1 MNENEKLNAEEKE
14 ISTQPIVEAEQSA
27 QCPQQE
33 TPATE
38 AEQVSPV
45 APQEGV
51 EPESSATEKEQP
63 AEEAANAVAED
74 AAQEDVKLYTL
85 SKEQLVE
92 ELQAI
97 VDANE
102 VSAHKRVAAIKQ
114 AFYVL
119 KNKEVEEE
127 MAAFVEAG
135 NQPEAFSASLDENET
150 KLKDL
155 LSEFKEKRSAF
166 LAAEEARRQANLE
179 MKRNIITQLRE
190 LADDIDNINLH
201 FQKFQQLQ
209 QDFKAITDI
218 PATDVADTWKNYQM
232 AVEQFYDRLKMNKE
246 LRDLDFKKNL
256 ESKRE
261 LIEAAKA
268 LESESD
274 VVVAFRKLQDLHDKW
289 RETGPVAKELRESIW
304 DEFKAAST
312 VINKR
317 HQDFFEAKKANEV
330 ANEEAKVKLCEAI
343 EAIDMDSLNSFNEW
357 DKMTKRIIELQGEWK
372 KLGFA
377 SRKMNNALFARF
389 RKVCDEFFARK
400 AEYFKNTKEAFAT
413 NLAKKIELCE
423 KAEALKDLGDHKK
436 GMEEVVKLQAEWKKV
451 GSVSRKHS
459 DAVWERFTKACNYFF
474 EERKRQNSAIRQEE
488 NANLAAKR
496 AIIEAMRAIKIDE
509 LERDDALKQ
518 VKELQAQW
526 QTIGHV
532 PFRQKDVIFAE
543 YREVADELYGKLDV
557 RNNRRR
563 MNNFQDQI
571 SDLSG
576 DDSKLSRERDRLYRQ
591 YEAKKAELK
600 TAENNLGFFNVKSSE
615 GNSMVRE
622 MERRI
627 KKIGEEMQMIE
638 EKIAL
643 VNEKMQ

>member
-1 MNENEKLNAEEKE
+1 MNENEKLNAEEE
-14 ISTQPIVEAEQSA
+14 VTIPTQPIAEAEESA

-33 TPATE
+33 TPATA
-38 AEQVSPV
+38 AEQVTV
-45 APQEGV
+45 EAPQEGAVSDSVADTSV
-51 EPESSATEKEQP
+51 EEP
-63 AEEAANAVAED
+63 ANTVSDD

-97 VDANE
+97 VNAED
-102 VSAHKRVAAIKQ
+102 VSAHKKVAAIKQ

-119 KNKEVEEE
+119 KNREVEEE

-155 LSEFKEKRSAF
+155 LSEFKEKRSSF
-166 LAAEEARRQANLE
+166 LAAEEARRQENLE
-179 MKRNIITQLRE
+179 MKKKIIEQLRE

-218 PATDVADTWKNYQM
+218 PASDVADTWKNYQM

-256 ESKRE
+256 ECKRE

-268 LESESD
+268 LENEPD
-274 VVVAFRKLQDLHDKW
+274 VVTAFRKLQELHDKW
-289 RETGPVAKELRESIW
+289 RETGPVAKELREEIW

-312 VINKR
+312 VVNKR

-330 ANEEAKVKLCEAI
+330 ANEEAKVKLCEEI
-343 EAIDMDSLNSFNEW
+343 ESIDMDALNSFNEW
-357 DKMTKRIIELQGEWK
+357 DKMTKKIIELQGEWK

-400 AEYFKNTKEAFAT
+400 AEYFKTTKETFAQ
-413 NLAKKIELCE
+413 NLAKKIDLCE
-423 KAEALKDLGDHKK
+423 KAEALKELGDHKK

-496 AIIEAMRAIKIDE
+496 AIIEALRAINVDE
-509 LERDDALKQ
+509 LEREDALKQ

-532 PFRQKDVIFAE
+532 PFRQKDIIFAE

-563 MNNFQDQI
+563 MNNFQEQI
-571 SDLSG
+571 SDISG
-576 DDSKLSRERDRLYRQ
+576 DDNKLSRERDRLYRQ
-591 YEAKKAELK
+591 YEAKKTELK

-615 GNSMVRE
+615 GNFMVKE

-627 KKIGEEMQMIE
+627 KKIGEEMQMLE

-643 VNEKMQ
+643 INEKMQ